1 MSDKDRPG
9 LGELLRYVGELVD
22 QGAAERYRAMEID
35 YRPRYTPVLRALSA
49 GAVTVT
55 DITTASRLT
64 QGAISQTVSLMLKDD
79 LVVRHDLEDGRKS
92 GLKLT
97 RRGLE
102 LLKRLEPHWET
113 TFRAIGALETEIGFP
128 LLDML
133 GSLATA
139 LERQGFADR
148 LADAERA
155 GKTDG

>member
-1 MSDKDRPG
+1 
-9 LGELLRYVGELVD
+9 
-22 QGAAERYRAMEID
+22 
-35 YRPRYTPVLRALSA
+35 
-49 GAVTVT
+49 VT

-113 TFRAIGALETEIGFP
+113 TFRAIGALETEIGVP

-133 GSLATA
+133 GSLAAA